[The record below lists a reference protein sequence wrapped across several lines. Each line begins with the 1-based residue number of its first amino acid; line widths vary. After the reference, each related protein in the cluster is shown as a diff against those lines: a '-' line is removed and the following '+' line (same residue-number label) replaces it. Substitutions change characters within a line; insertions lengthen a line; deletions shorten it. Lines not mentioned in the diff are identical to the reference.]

1 MACRLRI
8 SASRLHGGME
18 CLGCWGVAQPA
29 LPHLTFNAVCSLTS
43 ARLCRSKLSARSRS
57 VDLLP
62 AKRASQS
69 EEQPQ
74 LSQQQQAVL
83 QPRGRSSPPG
93 MPVDSGNSS
102 TAASVLAAAAAC
114 AGSAG
119 AGVPESSSGS
129 SSSSGQRGRT
139 AVPGSQLRPP
149 RPPPLQQPPEPR
161 SPFDVYN
168 VASAVASVLLPS
180 LAPSSQ
186 QQQQRQLE
194 HQPPESDQDTPKLA
208 VGSGWRL
215 MASSVGGGGGG
226 SQGRRSAEAEEVP
239 LLGGGAGGEGW
250 ESVDASEASLTLP
263 QRNFSTAHL
272 LAPMVG
278 RSTVAGVSP
287 PPRRPLQRRRLVG
300 AGRLLRPGARQ
311 GEQQTG
317 TAAPFASALS

>member
-1 MACRLRI
+1 M
-8 SASRLHGGME
+8 
-18 CLGCWGVAQPA
+18 
-29 LPHLTFNAVCSLTS
+29 
-43 ARLCRSKLSARSRS
+43 
-57 VDLLP
+57 
-62 AKRASQS
+62 
-69 EEQPQ
+69 
-74 LSQQQQAVL
+74 
-83 QPRGRSSPPG
+83 
-93 MPVDSGNSS
+93 
-102 TAASVLAAAAAC
+102 
-114 AGSAG
+114 
-119 AGVPESSSGS
+119 
-129 SSSSGQRGRT
+129 
-139 AVPGSQLRPP
+139 
-149 RPPPLQQPPEPR
+149 
-161 SPFDVYN
+161 
-168 VASAVASVLLPS
+168 LLPS

-287 PPRRPLQRRRLVG
+287 PHAVPSSGDGWSGRGGFSGRARAKVSSRR
-300 AGRLLRPGARQ
+300 ALRHHLHLHCLDCIHAMCFCKSLPPCCACC
-311 GEQQTG
+311 
-317 TAAPFASALS
+317 AAPGGCR